1 MLDNRSKLMKRLAEI
16 MPKEAADRAISSPR
30 SMRIEIHPIRQS
42 AESFTHWLNDD
53 LPANREELISML
65 WVFGEILNGE
75 MERMLNESM
84 RLQNDLLATQPIKS
98 IIFEKLE
105 AKAEAF
111 YDACAS
117 GNLKDMERLA
127 PKGPTYGQVVKP
139 RTKVEEQ
146 RIINAVNRVRMEMED
161 ITNGTEP
168 EPAV

>member
-65 WVFGEILNGE
+65 WVFGEILYGD

-84 RLQNDLLATQPIKS
+84 RRQNDLLATMPIPTS
-98 IIFEKLE
+98 VI
-105 AKAEAF
+105 AK
-111 YDACAS
+111 D
-117 GNLKDMERLA
+117 K
-127 PKGPTYGQVVKP
+127 Q
-139 RTKVEEQ
+139 
-146 RIINAVNRVRMEMED
+146 
-161 ITNGTEP
+161 
-168 EPAV
+168 